1 MKKSGKILER
11 KMTKIRK
18 RKISSIFEKQP
29 STGFLRKKPEVVE
42 IFLSEKLSCVPIK
55 EVPSRSSKKYVMYD
69 SPIREEWYIDNKKV
83 LEVSLTHIEN
93 NISWKFVA
101 FNERDR
107 EMLKEIIIETYEERK
122 KP

>member
-1 MKKSGKILER
+1 
-11 KMTKIRK
+11 MTKIRK

-69 SPIREEWYIDNKKV
+69 FPIRE
-83 LEVSLTHIEN
+83 
-93 NISWKFVA
+93 A
-101 FNERDR
+101 FPTGVGMNRMVYRQQESSRSFFDS
-107 EMLKEIIIETYEERK
+107 Y
-122 KP
+122 